1 MAIRVDYN
9 KRMGYYLATAC
20 NGKKA
25 KVWLC
30 GANCLWAEINFYR
43 EEKDGKRHDMAQL
56 CGFFCD
62 HGHLKRY
69 LADVKDAHFKGM
81 TFFAKEMDADLW
93 KAVKILTE
101 NGIKITIK

>member
-9 KRMGYYLATAC
+9 KRMGYYLAPAC

-25 KVWLC
+25 KVWFC

-43 EEKDGKRHDMAQL
+43 KEEDGKRTDMAQL
-56 CGFFCD
+56 CGFFMD
-62 HGHLKRY
+62 LQHLKRC
-69 LADVKDAHFKGM
+69 LKDGM
-81 TFFAKEMDADLW
+81 KLNYHGLTFFAEHMDSEMW

-101 NGIKITIK
+101 NGIKVIIK